1 MNKLPMEDDFNILS
15 PVLFTPFQEYPMS
28 PTMDFTQ
35 HVLSESYIEQKGQE
49 QPSQQPSQQPSH
61 QPSQQQHQPSQQPSQ
76 QHVTSVNM
84 NKLAAPIEQ
93 TSTQNIDKYID
104 KLRKL
109 PPYMILQVEYITT
122 MTKKRQELNIIMNE
136 YQHLMKDLANTQNEF
151 TKQQEVY
158 NREKEIHELLGESSM
173 DFAKESLYILSD
185 IHRKF
190 VYQSSLVGEYLDHIN
205 YIKFDISMIEN
216 RNTRRIADMIQYLQ
230 CDELLM

>member
-35 HVLSESYIEQKGQE
+35 QVLSESYIEQKVQE
-49 QPSQQPSQQPSH
+49 QPPLQQQSQQPL
-61 QPSQQQHQPSQQPSQ
+61 
-76 QHVTSVNM
+76 TYTDTANAGTDM
-84 NKLAAPIEQ
+84 NKLVAHMEQ

-136 YQHLMKDLANTQNEF
+136 YQQLMKDLANTQNEF

-173 DFAKESLYILSD
+173 DFAKESLHILSD
-185 IHRKF
+185 IHRK
-190 VYQSSLVGEYLDHIN
+190 LNI
-205 YIKFDISMIEN
+205 
-216 RNTRRIADMIQYLQ
+216 
-230 CDELLM
+230 